1 MKRPPKKS
9 KSGRAAERAASRSSS
24 GRREVEPPPSPAR
37 QWLFRLVALV
47 IIPLVLLA
55 GIEAGLRL
63 AGYGYDPGLFKKI
76 TIGNGEFFV
85 NNEAFG
91 LRFFPPQLA
100 RSLGPIRMPMNKAAD
115 TYRIFILGESAAMGD
130 PEPAYGAGRYLE
142 VMLSARYP
150 QTHFEIVNLC
160 ITAINSHVILPITR
174 DCAQHEGDLWIIYMG
189 NNEMVGPFG
198 AATVFGEKTLPLPLI
213 RFNLALQKTRLG
225 QLLVNLGRK
234 LKAGNAAA
242 TSWGGMEMFVGN
254 QLPADDP
261 RREVVYHHFSRNLHD
276 IVKTGLNSGAK
287 ILLSTVAVNLKDCSP
302 FASLVNSNLPPAD
315 RAQFDQLFAEGVQ
328 AETLGDFA
336 KATQQFGSAA
346 QLDAKVAELQFRWGQ
361 SLLSLTNFA
370 AAREHLQLACDDDAL
385 PFRADTRINALIAAA
400 GRQLANDKLVLFD
413 AAGALATNTP
423 SELCGDETFFEH
435 VHFNFDGSYRLGRAW
450 AEQVTAML
458 PEKIS
463 HAAAT
468 NRWASQSA
476 CDLRLGLS
484 DWNRELTLNHM
495 LGRLGQLPL
504 RDQLDNV
511 TRVKN
516 LETRVK
522 ELQSRMNAAD
532 TAQADA
538 DFQAALQHAPDDYY
552 LHGNYAEFLQ
562 SSAGN
567 LPQATVQWRR
577 VHDLLPQDCITCFEL
592 GRMMELQGQWA
603 NAETWFRRAVELR
616 PILSE
621 GWIELGK
628 VLASQEKYADALASF
643 TTAQGQRPGDS
654 QIYLRSGLALAKL
667 NRHAEAMEKYRA
679 AIRLN
684 PTDWEAHHEL
694 GGELDLAN
702 QVDAASEEFGAAA
715 RLNPNSARTHLN
727 YGVLLAKQN
736 RLDAATH
743 EFEESLRL
751 DPTYTRAQEYLAK
764 IQMLKRGKP

>member
-1 MKRPPKKS
+1 M
-9 KSGRAAERAASRSSS
+9 
-24 GRREVEPPPSPAR
+24 
-37 QWLFRLVALV
+37 F
-47 IIPLVLLA
+47 IPLVLLA
-55 GIEAGLRL
+55 VTEVGLRL
-63 AGYGYDPGLFKKI
+63 GGYGYDPGLFKKI
-76 TIGNGEFFV
+76 TIGNGEYFV

-100 RSLGPIRMPMNKAAD
+100 RSLGPIRMPVNKAAD

-142 VMLSARYP
+142 ALLSARYP
-150 QTHFEIVNLC
+150 KTHFEIVNLG
-160 ITAINSHVILPITR
+160 ITAINSHVILPIAR
-174 DCAQHEGDLWIIYMG
+174 DCARREGDLWIIYMG

-198 AATVFGEKTLPLPLI
+198 AATVFGEKTPPLPLI
-213 RFNLALQKTRLG
+213 RFNLALQKERLG

-234 LKAGNAAA
+234 LKADTTAAP
-242 TSWGGMEMFVGN
+242 SWGGMEMFVGN

-287 ILLSTVAVNLKDCSP
+287 ILLNTVAVNLKDCAP
-302 FASLVNSNLPPAD
+302 FASLVNSNLPLAD
-315 RAQFDQLFAEGVQ
+315 RAQFNQFFAEGVQ
-328 AETLGDFA
+328 AENLGDFA
-336 KATQQFGSAA
+336 KATQQFESAA
-346 QLDAKVAELQFRWGQ
+346 KLDAKVAELQFRWGQ
-361 SLLSLTNFA
+361 SMLSLTNFA
-370 AAREHLQLACDDDAL
+370 VAREHLQLACDDDAL

-400 GRQLANDKLVLFD
+400 GRQLANEKLVLFD
-413 AAGALATNTP
+413 AAGTLATNTP
-423 SELCGDETFFEH
+423 SELCGDETFFDH
-435 VHFNFDGSYRLGRAW
+435 VHFNFAGSYRLGRAW
-450 AEQVTAML
+450 ADQVTAML

-495 LGRLGQLPL
+495 LGRLTQPPL
-504 RDQLDNV
+504 RDQLDNA

-522 ELQSRMNAAD
+522 ELQSRMNAAG

-538 DFQAALQHAPDDYY
+538 DFQAVLQRAPDDYY

-567 LPQATVQWRR
+567 LPKATVQWRR

-603 NAETWFRRAVELR
+603 EAETWFRRSVELR
-616 PILSE
+616 PTMSE

-628 VLASQEKYADALASF
+628 VLASQDKFADALASF
-643 TTAQGQRPGDS
+643 TTAQGQRPLDS

-679 AIRLN
+679 AIRLS
-684 PTDWEAHHEL
+684 PADWEAHYEL
-694 GGELDLAN
+694 GGELDSAN
-702 QVDAASEEFGAAA
+702 RLDAAREEFGEAA
-715 RLNPNSARTHLN
+715 RLNPDNARTHFN
-727 YGVLLAKQN
+727 YGVLLAKLG
-736 RLDAATH
+736 RLDEAQH
-743 EFEESLRL
+743 EFEETIRL
-751 DPTYTRAQEYLAK
+751 EPSYKKAQTYLAQLLSMK
-764 IQMLKRGKP
+764 KRTP

>member
-1 MKRPPKKS
+1 
-9 KSGRAAERAASRSSS
+9 
-24 GRREVEPPPSPAR
+24 
-37 QWLFRLVALV
+37 
-47 IIPLVLLA
+47 
-55 GIEAGLRL
+55 
-63 AGYGYDPGLFKKI
+63 
-76 TIGNGEFFV
+76 
-85 NNEAFG
+85 
-91 LRFFPPQLA
+91 
-100 RSLGPIRMPMNKAAD
+100 
-115 TYRIFILGESAAMGD
+115 
-130 PEPAYGAGRYLE
+130 
-142 VMLSARYP
+142 
-150 QTHFEIVNLC
+150 
-160 ITAINSHVILPITR
+160 
-174 DCAQHEGDLWIIYMG
+174 
-189 NNEMVGPFG
+189 
-198 AATVFGEKTLPLPLI
+198 
-213 RFNLALQKTRLG
+213 
-225 QLLVNLGRK
+225 
-234 LKAGNAAA
+234 
-242 TSWGGMEMFVGN
+242 
-254 QLPADDP
+254 
-261 RREVVYHHFSRNLHD
+261 
-276 IVKTGLNSGAK
+276 
-287 ILLSTVAVNLKDCSP
+287 
-302 FASLVNSNLPPAD
+302 
-315 RAQFDQLFAEGVQ
+315 
-328 AETLGDFA
+328 
-336 KATQQFGSAA
+336 
-346 QLDAKVAELQFRWGQ
+346 
-361 SLLSLTNFA
+361 
-370 AAREHLQLACDDDAL
+370 
-385 PFRADTRINALIAAA
+385 
-400 GRQLANDKLVLFD
+400 LFD
-413 AAGALATNTP
+413 AADALATNTP
-423 SELCGDETFFEH
+423 SGLCGDETFYEH

-495 LGRLGQLPL
+495 LGRLGQPPL
-504 RDQLDNV
+504 RDQLDNA

-538 DFQAALQHAPDDYY
+538 DFQAALQRAPDDYY

-567 LPQATVQWRR
+567 LPQASVQWRR

-592 GRMMELQGQWA
+592 GRMMELQGQWVE
-603 NAETWFRRAVELR
+603 AETWFRCSVELR
-616 PILSE
+616 PTMSE

-654 QIYLRSGLALAKL
+654 QICLRSGLALAKL

-684 PTDWEAHHEL
+684 PADWEAHHEL

-702 QVDAASEEFGAAA
+702 QVDAASDEFGAAV

-743 EFEESLRL
+743 ELEESLRL

-764 IQMLKRGKP
+764 IQMLRKQTP